1 MIRRKSSLTGTYS
14 SEIIVDFISFAI
26 KMFVLNILM
35 FIVKFSFI
43 VKVLLSLNM
52 YISCYMQLK
61 VYVKVVRKRYIP
73 VYILYIVLR
82 SFVIQVFKNNINLIS
97 DLRGLIL

>member
-1 MIRRKSSLTGTYS
+1 
-14 SEIIVDFISFAI
+14 
-26 KMFVLNILM
+26 
-35 FIVKFSFI
+35 
-43 VKVLLSLNM
+43 
-52 YISCYMQLK
+52 MQLK

-73 VYILYIVLR
+73 VYILYIVSR

>member
-1 MIRRKSSLTGTYS
+1 MLRFGFHSENVRKGLSTIDKGEIFTYGTYS

-43 VKVLLSLNM
+43 VKVLLS
-52 YISCYMQLK
+52 
-61 VYVKVVRKRYIP
+61 
-73 VYILYIVLR
+73 
-82 SFVIQVFKNNINLIS
+82 
-97 DLRGLIL
+97 